1 MMGAWVWVFSPSSH
15 HPLPEKLRE
24 KNNTTTLHLLS
35 TLIKEKEKENFNF
48 SAHQNNSSCGVSI
61 HVSFLG
67 VRSPFSK
74 PLILF
79 EERTQSVLNLHFKP
93 RILLATF
100 LILST
105 GICVMGNYEQDLC
118 SVLALPVLTSWAPFF
133 LTHSSSYT
141 STWTRFYFELFILP
155 GMTDVGLNCKNL
167 QLCIRCLHLQSIT
180 AFGASQQEGTSL
192 PPSSA
197 IPSSWPLKAYT
208 ILHIHFSPLM

>member
-1 MMGAWVWVFSPSSH
+1 MFSN
-15 HPLPEKLRE
+15 LKKRKRE
-24 KNNTTTLHLLS
+24 Q
-35 TLIKEKEKENFNF
+35 FNF
-48 SAHQNNSSCGVSI
+48 SAQQNNSSCGVST
-61 HVSFLG
+61 HFSFLG

-74 PLILF
+74 PLLLF
-79 EERTQSVLNLHFKP
+79 EERTQGFLNFHFKP

-105 GICVMGNYEQDLC
+105 GQHVMNNYERDLC
-118 SVLALPVLTSWAPFF
+118 SVLALPVLTSWAPFS
-133 LTHSSSYT
+133 LTHSSSYI
-141 STWTRFYFELFILP
+141 STRTRFYFELFILP

-167 QLCIRCLHLQSIT
+167 QLYIHCLHLQSIT

-197 IPSSWPLKAYT
+197 ISSSWPLKAYT